1 MSVLH
6 LLLIGIGFLALVGA
20 PFLAVHLIAEWWFS
34 RDLTRAPTPI
44 REPETRKCMGCGER
58 YHRDWDPP
66 DFTPRKAR
74 ADPSWMSGGLCPDCS
89 GAD

>member
-1 MSVLH
+1 MLY
-6 LLLIGIGFLALVGA
+6 LLLIGVGFLAAVSA
-20 PFLAVHLIAEWWFS
+20 PFLCVHLVAEWWFS
-34 RDLTRAPTPI
+34 RRRTEAKPATVTA
-44 REPETRKCMGCGER
+44 ETRKCMGCGDR

-66 DFTPRKAR
+66 DFSPRRAR